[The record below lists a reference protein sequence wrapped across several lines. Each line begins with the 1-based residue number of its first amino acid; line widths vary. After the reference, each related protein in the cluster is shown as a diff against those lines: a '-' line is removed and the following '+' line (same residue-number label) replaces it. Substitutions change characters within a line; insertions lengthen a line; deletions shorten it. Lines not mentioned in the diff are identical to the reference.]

1 MVLVL
6 LVGCGP
12 SQRERQ
18 AAWTQ
23 AMQMELDATHDQWET
38 AMASHRFSTN
48 GQAMRDLKARY
59 EQVYARW
66 ALRVDPLSQALL
78 TYAVALANRV
88 DRAAISQED
97 ANRLYGTLKAEID
110 QGGRVL
116 AGQTPPSQREASM
129 LRWWEGFWSTHR
141 QTYQSTPGNPITC
154 SVVSNDAQGN
164 SVTCD

>member
-66 ALRVDPLSQALL
+66 LSAL
-78 TYAVALANRV
+78 
-88 DRAAISQED
+88 
-97 ANRLYGTLKAEID
+97 
-110 QGGRVL
+110 
-116 AGQTPPSQREASM
+116 TP
-129 LRWWEGFWSTHR
+129 
-141 QTYQSTPGNPITC
+141 
-154 SVVSNDAQGN
+154 
-164 SVTCD
+164 